1 VFASHALGESCDRI
15 YDLLLDGAAVLAGER
30 TTRLPFVGTRR
41 DVRRRLKGVSYRDIA
56 DGHARMPAYPVSR
69 EVATRSVRRT
79 ASP

>member
-1 VFASHALGESCDRI
+1 VSH
-15 YDLLLDGAAVLAGER
+15 
-30 TTRLPFVGTRR
+30 R
-41 DVRRRLKGVSYRDIA
+41 DVA